1 MILNIIEGDI
11 FHNTITIVKLE
22 HKLHRLMLLLTK
34 QEWNRNELVLINNIP
49 EKERLDIEIGRTL
62 IQLENVY
69 ETIIALENSPIDPHK
84 YAIHMKF
91 SVQ

>member
-11 FHNTITIVKLE
+11 FHNTITIIKLE
-22 HKLHRLMLLLTK
+22 HKLHRLMLILTK
-34 QEWNRNELVLINNIP
+34 QELKRKQIEHDILQ
-49 EKERLDIEIGRTL
+49 KEQLDIEIGRTL

-84 YAIHMKF
+84 YAATMKF
-91 SVQ
+91 SIQ